1 LKFLNPGKNKRTIT
15 NFHLAIERSIWMSNR
30 DEFGAFLVGFIVGGL
45 TGAFVSLL
53 MAPQSGEET
62 RTVIKERAIEL
73 RDKASETA
81 GDVYNKAEVSANE
94 AVKKAEALLAEA
106 KAKAIE
112 AKEKGQAIYKEQK
125 SKISKKITAETSSD
139 VGPELEVG

>member
-1 LKFLNPGKNKRTIT
+1 
-15 NFHLAIERSIWMSNR
+15 MSNR

-45 TGAFVSLL
+45 TGAVVSLL

-81 GDVYNKAEVSANE
+81 GEVYNKAEVSANE

-106 KAKAIE
+106 KAKATE
-112 AKEKGQAIYKEQK
+112 AKEKGQAIYQEQK
-125 SKISKKITAETSSD
+125 SKISKKITAETSND